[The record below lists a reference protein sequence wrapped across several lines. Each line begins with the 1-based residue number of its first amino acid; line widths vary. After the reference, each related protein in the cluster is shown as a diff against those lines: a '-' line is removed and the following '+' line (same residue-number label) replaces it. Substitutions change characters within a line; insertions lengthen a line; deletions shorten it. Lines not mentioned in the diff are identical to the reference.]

1 MFRIIVLSILILDNQ
16 IVMVM
21 GLEMCAIIV
30 LLFKML
36 TRRIQTRM
44 AKEIFAI
51 VMMIMMVSLG
61 EAIPYCPV
69 L

>member
-1 MFRIIVLSILILDNQ
+1 MFRIIVLSIRILDNQ

-51 VMMIMMVSLG
+51 VMMIMMVSL
-61 EAIPYCPV
+61 EVAIPCYPI